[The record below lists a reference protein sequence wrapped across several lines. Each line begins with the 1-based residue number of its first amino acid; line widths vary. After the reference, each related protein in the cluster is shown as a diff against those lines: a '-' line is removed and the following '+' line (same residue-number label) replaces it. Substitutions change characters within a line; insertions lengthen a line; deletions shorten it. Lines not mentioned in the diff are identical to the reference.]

1 MENNKNKS
9 FFAFVMVLYKLLTDR
24 AAINILK
31 VLYDHE
37 VREKASY
44 STKLSEIK
52 KRVSLPI
59 GHASLQRLSSMELVT
74 MDLVE
79 GEHIL
84 SITNKGKEFMEIFD
98 QLVDLFTPQEKEEQ
112 KGVRVKYELT
122 SQEKRILILAYKM
135 SKESGV
141 AFIPLKT
148 LVTELYPHADHRSKM
163 SAVSRYVTKLEE
175 IQLMEKKKENRMTV
189 VKVTEKGF
197 RTIKEQYLKGLI
209 V

>member
-1 MENNKNKS
+1 MGS
-9 FFAFVMVLYKLLTDR
+9 FPAIMALYDLLIDR
-24 AAINILK
+24 TAINVLK
-31 VLYDHE
+31 ALYEHE

-44 STKLSEIK
+44 STKLSLIK
-52 KRVSLPI
+52 QRVGVPVGLP
-59 GHASLQRLSSMELVT
+59 SLQRLVGQELVT
-74 MDLVE
+74 MDLAE

-84 SITNKGKEFMEIFD
+84 SITNKGREFIEIFD
-98 QLVDLFTPQEKEEQ
+98 QLADLFAPREKEEQ

-135 SKESGV
+135 SKEAGV

-148 LVTELYPHADHRSKM
+148 LVTELYPHADYRAKM
-163 SAVSRYVTKLEE
+163 STVSRYVTKLEE
-175 IQLMEKKKENRMTV
+175 IQLMERKKEDRATQ

-197 RTIKEQYLKGLI
+197 RTIKEQYLKGLM

>member
-1 MENNKNKS
+1 
-9 FFAFVMVLYKLLTDR
+9 MVLYKLLMDR
-24 AAINILK
+24 IAVNVLK

-52 KRVSLPI
+52 KRTAMPIALP
-59 GHASLQRLSSMELVT
+59 SLQRLSSMELIT

-84 SITNKGKEFMEIFD
+84 SITNKGKEFIEIFD
-98 QLVDLFTPQEKEEQ
+98 QLIELFQTHEREEQ

-122 SQEKRILILAYKM
+122 NQEKRILILAYKM

-141 AFIPLKT
+141 AFVPLKS
-148 LVTELYPHADHRSKM
+148 LATELYPHSDYRSKM
-163 SAVSRYVTKLEE
+163 STVSRYVTKLEE
-175 IQLMEKKKENRMTV
+175 IQLMERKKEDRLTL
-189 VKVTEKGF
+189 VKVTDKGF
-197 RTIKEQYLKGLI
+197 KTIKEQYLKGLML
-209 V
+209 